1 MRADGSFIVEGAD
14 IRWLNFGGRVRDFNP
29 NGDRTFCL
37 FIDSDLANQL
47 RRDDY
52 NVKMT
57 KPRKDATR
65 DEIED
70 FVPESYIE
78 VKVGY
83 KIHPPR
89 ITMRGDTTGKVTELT
104 EENVDLLDE
113 VEIVNVDVIVR
124 PREFDING
132 KQGIKAYLKRAVV
145 VIEEDFLDLKYARID
160 EEMGVNA

>member
-1 MRADGSFIVEGAD
+1 MRPDGSFIIEDAD
-14 IRWLNFGGRVRDFNP
+14 IRWLNFAGKIRDFNP

-37 FIDSDLANQL
+37 FIDSELANEL
-47 RRDDY
+47 RRADY

-57 KPRKDATR
+57 KPRKTATP
-65 DEIED
+65 DEIAD
-70 FVPESYIE
+70 FIPEAYVE

-89 ITMRGDTTGKVTELT
+89 ITMRGDTTGKTTEMT

-113 VEIVNVDVIVR
+113 VDIATVDVIIR

-132 KQGIKAYLKRAVV
+132 KQGIKAYLKRMVA
-145 VIEEDFLDLKYARID
+145 VIEEDFLDLKYAD
-160 EEMGVNA
+160 LDDKMGVNQ